1 MKKTLAILLALV
13 LALSV
18 ISVIPAS
25 AQSKAEQYLETMS
38 TEDKIS
44 QMIMPAFRYSYD
56 SENNRSN
63 VTAIT
68 DDIAATIGK
77 HSYSGVILF
86 GQNTPTNENTVRL
99 VDALQKANTVNSR
112 PRLLITI
119 DQEGGS
125 VTRLGQGT
133 MMPGSMALGA
143 ANDLSLTREAASMMG
158 RELSAL
164 GVNADFAPD
173 VDVNNNPANPIIGVR
188 SFSDDPQMVSEH
200 GREFVKALNES
211 GVISTLKHFPGHG
224 DTDTD
229 SHTGLPC
236 INKSYEE
243 LKQNEL
249 IPFQACIDAGSQM
262 IMTAHIVY
270 PQIEKQTYISK
281 LTGEAINLPATLSK
295 TIISDILRGDM
306 GYSGVVITDAM
317 EMDAIAKHFDRID
330 AAKLAIEAGVDI
342 LLIPVDTT
350 TKAGFA
356 DMDAYISTLAQLA
369 DSGQISMDKIN
380 AAVLRILT
388 LKENNGLF
396 SAYDGTDIET
406 RVQNAIDSVGTK
418 GNHDK
423 EWEIAKKGMTLVKNE
438 DNALPLSR
446 TNEKTVVLVPY
457 NDETNPMNYAIR
469 KLKEDGKFPE
479 GATFEAYS
487 YYKKAIDEVLPMID
501 GADNVVFMS
510 EIYGASAL
518 KGDAARMADTIAD
531 TIHEKGGRFI
541 VMSVSLPYD
550 AARFQKAD
558 AIMIAYL
565 PRSMPVDPGDKV
577 KEIDQY
583 GANMPVAMY
592 MMYSAADAPT
602 AKLPINIPALDDS
615 YSFSDTLLYERGFGL
630 TYGGLLGDADLSGE
644 VDITD
649 ATLIRRYDARLIKLS
664 EIAPAHAD
672 VDGDGEIS
680 IIDATWL
687 QRWDLGL
694 KAPEAIGKPI

>member
-13 LALSV
+13 LALST

-86 GQNTPTNENTVRL
+86 GQNMPTNENTVRL
-99 VDALQKANTVNSR
+99 VDALQKANAVNSR

-158 RELSAL
+158 RELSSL
-164 GVNADFAPD
+164 GINADFAPD

-249 IPFQACIDAGSQM
+249 IPFQACIEAGSQM

-487 YYKKAIDEVLPMID
+487 YYKKAIDEVLPMIE

-577 KEIDQY
+577 MEIDQY

>member
-99 VDALQKANTVNSR
+99 VDALQKANAVNSR